1 MEISRSIHWP
11 IFRLSWPRFVGQKA
25 SSPIVPFDLSAGA
38 KSQKRRENDWKK
50 PSELGSRNSE
60 LGRSCPITRRAFDK
74 VEKLM
79 QELLARTYSEDSG
92 KLWERLIETPGM
104 LADPESIRRAALLF
118 GWAVREDSSS
128 IPLRDLLRESA
139 MRQAIRE
146 APEHSVALIGSFHAS
161 ALLPSVMIASK
172 EHDQFVLDL
181 IQEDMQSVG
190 VSLVGYSFEQLD
202 ERSGYPAGNSRPGLA

>member
-1 MEISRSIHWP
+1 
-11 IFRLSWPRFVGQKA
+11 
-25 SSPIVPFDLSAGA
+25 
-38 KSQKRRENDWKK
+38 
-50 PSELGSRNSE
+50 
-60 LGRSCPITRRAFDK
+60 
-74 VEKLM
+74 M

-161 ALLPSVMIASK
+161 ALLPSVLIASK
-172 EHDQFVLDL
+172 NTINL
-181 IQEDMQSVG
+181 
-190 VSLVGYSFEQLD
+190 YWT
-202 ERSGYPAGNSRPGLA
+202 